1 MKLQFNYTDFKA
13 FQEKLIADG
22 FKKYN
27 GKLHNEDYYLA
38 KTLHKTED
46 EDGDSRGV
54 LQLFLSVYDF
64 SKYPKWPEFDDT
76 FIHLQTEIHVSRNI
90 DERIDLSIDAY
101 RFNDLKE
108 IEAFSFKFY
117 EFIEANIKE
126 YETSQLPT
134 QGD

>member
-46 EDGDSRGV
+46 EDGGSRSD
-54 LQLFLSVYDF
+54 LQLFFSVYDF
-64 SKYPKWPEFDDT
+64 SKYPNFPAQDNT
-76 FIHLQTEIHVSRNI
+76 YIHLQTEIHVSRNI
-90 DERIDLSIDAY
+90 DERIDLVINDEKFNSID
-101 RFNDLKE
+101 DLEKF
-108 IEAFSFKFY
+108 ALTFY
-117 EFIEANIKE
+117 EFINTTI
-126 YETSQLPT
+126 
-134 QGD
+134 

>member
-46 EDGDSRGV
+46 EDGDSRSD
-54 LQLFLSVYDF
+54 LQLFFSVYDF
-64 SKYPKWPEFDDT
+64 SKYPNFPAQDNT
-76 FIHLQTEIHVSRNI
+76 YIHLQTEIHVSRNI
-90 DERIDLSIDAY
+90 DERIDLVINDEKFNSID
-101 RFNDLKE
+101 DLEKF
-108 IEAFSFKFY
+108 ALTFY
-117 EFIEANIKE
+117 EFINTTI
-126 YETSQLPT
+126 
-134 QGD
+134 

>member
-46 EDGDSRGV
+46 EDWDSRSD
-54 LQLFLSVYDF
+54 LQLFFSVYDF
-64 SKYPKWPEFDDT
+64 SKYPNFPAQDNT
-76 FIHLQTEIHVSRNI
+76 YIHLQTEIHVSRNI
-90 DERIDLSIDAY
+90 DERIDLVINDEKFNSID
-101 RFNDLKE
+101 DLEKF
-108 IEAFSFKFY
+108 ALTFY
-117 EFIEANIKE
+117 EFINTTI
-126 YETSQLPT
+126 
-134 QGD
+134 